1 MAAAAG
7 PGVGGAAAVG
17 AAVGAIRRMDKWPFS
32 ILTGRKRPAPSSAEA
47 SAKKQHPPRCLAAA
61 AAAQP
66 TEEEGRQAQQQQ
78 QHDPAVSEGERP
90 LGGRAL
96 PPRLLRDRPESVAP
110 THFIKVLG
118 SKLWGMGSV

>member
-1 MAAAAG
+1 
-7 PGVGGAAAVG
+7 
-17 AAVGAIRRMDKWPFS
+17 MDVWPFS

-47 SAKKQHPPRCLAAA
+47 SAKKQHPPRCMATA

-66 TEEEGRQAQQQQ
+66 TQGEGVPAQQQQ
-78 QHDPAVSEGERP
+78 QHQQHGPAVGEGEGP

-96 PPRLLRDRPESVAP
+96 QPRLLRNRHESVAP